1 MAADW
6 VTISALATAGGTL
19 VLAVA
24 TFASVRSANRAA
36 RVAEQ
41 TLLDGLRPQ
50 LMASRFNDPPE
61 KVSFVDQ
68 HWIRVSGGRGVIEI
82 ADDVI
87 YMAIALRNAGRGMA
101 ILHGWAVWPDGSSAT
116 RPDHHPLNDF
126 RRLTRDLYIPF
137 EGLGFWQGAIRDP
150 ADPLFEQIRD
160 SVERREPIS
169 VELLYGDTN
178 GGQRAI
184 TRLGLMPHDDQ
195 EGNHIWL
202 AAVSRHWNLERGEPR

>member
-1 MAADW
+1 
-6 VTISALATAGGTL
+6 

-68 HWIRVSGGRGVIEI
+68 HWVRVEGGRGVIEI

-87 YMAIALRNAGRGMA
+87 YMAIALRNVGRGMA
-101 ILHGWAVWPDGSSAT
+101 ILDGWAAWPDGTSAVN
-116 RPDHHPLNDF
+116 PDHHAINDF
-126 RRLTRDLYIPF
+126 RRLTRDLYVPF
-137 EGLGFWQGAIRDP
+137 EGLGFWQGAIRDRS
-150 ADPLFEQIRD
+150 DPLFGQIRD
-160 SVERREPIS
+160 AVERREPIA

-184 TRLGLMPHDDQ
+184 TRFGLMPRDDQ
-195 EGNHIWL
+195 DGNRIWL
-202 AAVSRHWNLERGEPR
+202 ATVSRHWNLDRSDPR